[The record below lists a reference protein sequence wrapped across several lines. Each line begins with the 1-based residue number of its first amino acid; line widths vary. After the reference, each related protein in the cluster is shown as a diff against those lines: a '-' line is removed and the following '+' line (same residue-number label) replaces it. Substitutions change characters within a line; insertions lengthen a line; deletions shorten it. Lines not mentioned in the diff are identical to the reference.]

1 MKRLFVVFC
10 LGLAVMAAMEALA
23 NDQVKKVG
31 ERKTWQCEITKTSPD
46 SITIDRNGIVDEL
59 LVTEIEKI
67 TLDSEPAEF
76 AKAREE
82 LSKGQNED
90 ARDTL
95 QRVKEGNLSRSLL
108 VAERSYLLAV
118 ANARIALSGGDV
130 KLQDAMKGLEK
141 FLDKFPRY
149 FRVRD
154 IQLIYGSMCLQMNK
168 PNDAMKCFQELS
180 KCKSDPIVRAQ
191 GLLGVS
197 TVSISKGNA
206 DEAMKA
212 LSQVKQLL
220 DAGELKARQKEM
232 ELSYK
237 IGEARCATIQKD
249 FDKAMKIAQAVIN
262 DSSPEDIANN
272 ANAYNTLGL
281 ALVAQGKSK
290 DAILA
295 FLHTHLLYSKDPS
308 LHSEALTNIAQQWR
322 KLGNDQRAR
331 EWEKIRVDRY
341 GK

>member
-23 NDQVKKVG
+23 NDQVKKIG
-31 ERKTWQCEITKTSPD
+31 ERKTWQCEITKTTPD

-141 FLDKFPRY
+141 FLDKFPKY

-154 IQLIYGSMCLQMNK
+154 IQLIYGSMCMQMNR

-180 KCKSDPIVRAQ
+180 KCKSDSIVRAQ

-197 TVSISKGNA
+197 TVAISKNNA

-237 IGEARCATIQKD
+237 IGEARCFTIQKD
-249 FDKAMKIAQAVIN
+249 FDKAMKGAQAVIN
-262 DSSPEDIANN
+262 DTSPEDVVNN

-295 FLHTHLLYSKDPS
+295 FLHTHLLYNKDPS
-308 LHSEALTNIAQQWR
+308 LHIEALNNIVQQWR